1 MTDKTD
7 LEAVMHGPPDYSHL
21 ALSKRPL
28 TVTLATD
35 EQAAVLWAF
44 DHGLDALPD
53 DQVQLIAD
61 VITELKRV
69 IHP

>member
-1 MTDKTD
+1 MIEHDE
-7 LEAVMHGPPDYSHL
+7 LAAAMYGPPDYSHL

-28 TVTLATD
+28 TVTLTAD

>member
-1 MTDKTD
+1 M
-7 LEAVMHGPPDYSHL
+7 

-28 TVTLATD
+28 TVTLTAD